1 MAFFHA
7 DVGWE
12 QIWESD
18 RRDIREA
25 ISVAL
30 RNYDQELFLY
40 SEGLFHMPIQ
50 VCRLTQLQ
58 RLHLGA
64 NELTCLPE
72 GLAQLKGLQERFCFA
87 KSAGNILP
95 PQADFSN
102 FCRFSGWGETSS
114 VSFPRSC
121 AICPLYRSWQCLK
134 ICSRVCRFLWVVSP
148 RSASCSCRRISCRR
162 CRLRCATSNPSVN

>member
-1 MAFFHA
+1 MHVSVFNNHLYMAFFHA

-72 GLAQLKGLQERFCFA
+72 GLAQLKGLQERFCFDFAEACIA
-87 KSAGNILP
+87 KSAGNI
-95 PQADFSN
+95 
-102 FCRFSGWGETSS
+102 
-114 VSFPRSC
+114 
-121 AICPLYRSWQCLK
+121 
-134 ICSRVCRFLWVVSP
+134 FL
-148 RSASCSCRRISCRR
+148 
-162 CRLRCATSNPSVN
+162 